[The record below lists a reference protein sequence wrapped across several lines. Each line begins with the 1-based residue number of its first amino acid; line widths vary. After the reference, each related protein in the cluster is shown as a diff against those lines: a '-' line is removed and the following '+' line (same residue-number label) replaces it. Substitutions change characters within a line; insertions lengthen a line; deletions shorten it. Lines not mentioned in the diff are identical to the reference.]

1 MAKFVPRTISP
12 DMALAASVCGKEK
25 PVMTAGGESLSVLAA
40 ENGKAVPAYVAAM
53 ARMPERLRNASANE
67 PYVMTVLHRIYHLK
81 EMG

>member
-1 MAKFVPRTISP
+1 
-12 DMALAASVCGKEK
+12 
-25 PVMTAGGESLSVLAA
+25 MTAGGESLSVLAA